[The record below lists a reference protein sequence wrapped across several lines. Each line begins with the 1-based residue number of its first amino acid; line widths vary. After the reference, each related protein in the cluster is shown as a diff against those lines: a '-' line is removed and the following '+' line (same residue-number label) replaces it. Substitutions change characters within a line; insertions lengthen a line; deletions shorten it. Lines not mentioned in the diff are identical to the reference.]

1 MATTEPFEEFLL
13 DRLRDPEVAAQY
25 LKQVLT
31 DGDDAE
37 KERALNN
44 IARALRVAPPVKEAA

>member
-1 MATTEPFEEFLL
+1 MVTTEPFEDFLL
-13 DRLRDPEVAAQY
+13 VRLRDPEVAAQY

-37 KERALNN
+37 KERALRN
-44 IARALRVAPPVKEAA
+44 IAQAQGVTPPAKEAA